1 MCCIPVGLVYFR
13 LVDQMGVDGRAGGF
27 TLPLFVIV
35 LTGVAATAH
44 HLVERPARRWLRE
57 ARWPGWRGPAGPQA
71 AEVARTTRI

>member
-1 MCCIPVGLVYFR
+1 
-13 LVDQMGVDGRAGGF
+13 
-27 TLPLFVIV
+27 LPLFVIV